1 MSRTQHRHPSS
12 GHFYPSWKSPPVET
26 PAGIKDLR
34 YAMLVQHSMQF
45 AAMSL
50 DTTERECTKY
60 VVAHT
65 RAPVPDLYPS
75 LSTQ

>member
-1 MSRTQHRHPSS
+1 
-12 GHFYPSWKSPPVET
+12 
-26 PAGIKDLR
+26 
-34 YAMLVQHSMQF
+34 MLVQHRMQF

-65 RAPVPDLYPS
+65 WAPVPDLYPS